1 MSPTYGVL
9 KTFYDFIIIGAGNA
23 GSVVATRLSENRNF
37 NVLVLEA
44 GIQVPNSPGWS
55 VPILAAQP
63 GLTQYIWPFQSVPQA
78 GLIDNKTVSVL
89 RGKVTGGSTN
99 ANFMT
104 YTRGSFEEY
113 DRIANITGDERWSW
127 NKILPFSQ
135 KSETLV
141 PPTSGRDFP
150 GDYDPNLYGDTG
162 PILLSPPNDGSSIY
176 ERIKQAAQQNPN
188 FGWNSDVNSGKPLGI
203 GRTIATIGTGVRSS
217 ANNYLEAAGARGN
230 LRVVTNAQV
239 TRLLFSE
246 GEDEEPV
253 ITGVEFAQSPNG
265 KFIVRASKDVILS
278 AGSINSAKLLLL
290 SGVGPKEDLDKLGI
304 KDHPLI
310 LNNWYVKSNETND
323 DLFRQPL
330 SDWAKQQALLYET
343 NKTGGW
349 SDTVGQVIGALRLP
363 EDDPVLEKAGDAS
376 AGSNTAHFE
385 IFFNYGFANLRV
397 SRPENGSFM
406 TIVTAVLSPSSRGSV
421 KLNSTNPFDDPL
433 IDPELFKEDIDL
445 HIALTSVKRA
455 REFASADA
463 VKGFFIEEFGEL
475 AKAKTDDEIK
485 HYIRNNTV
493 VYRHPACTLSLSA
506 WNSTK
511 GVVNPDLTVKGIKGL
526 RVVDS
531 SIFPHIPASHPQA
544 VVYAI
549 AERAADIIAD
559 DHRQAQ
565 TGGFLFV
572 EAIRKLLEG
581 FAFAFFE

>member
-176 ERIKQAAQQNPN
+176 ERIKRAAQQNPN

-217 ANNYLEAAGARGN
+217 ANNYLEAAGAREN

-265 KFIVRASKDVILS
+265 KP
-278 AGSINSAKLLLL
+278 KLLLL

-304 KDHPLI
+304 KVVKDHPEVGKNLQDHPLI
-310 LNNWYVKSNETND
+310 LNNWYVNSNETND

-385 IFFNYGFANLRV
+385 IFSITD
-397 SRPENGSFM
+397 SRIYAFP
-406 TIVTAVLSPSSRGSV
+406 GSV

-445 HIALTSVKRA
+445 HIALASVKRA
-455 REFASADA
+455 REFAAADA

-511 GVVNPDLTVKGIKGL
+511 GVSTPDLTVKGYS
-526 RVVDS
+526 RASAS
-531 SIFPHIPASHPQA
+531 SILAFSHIYLPSHPQA

-572 EAIRKLLEG
+572 EAI
-581 FAFAFFE
+581 ANC